1 MCINAIDT
9 CINLLASFT
18 CIVYTAAD
26 ELNFFQLIKFIKY
39 YVYSVLTCIECKIV
53 GGEKFHMKIAKF

>member
-26 ELNFFQLIKFIKY
+26 ELNFFQLIKCIKY
-39 YVYSVLTCIECKIV
+39 YVYSVLTCIEWKIV